1 MKQSQQKQKNVIF
14 RVIWKNERK
23 NESAASSNTDGT
35 SDANEWQIAYEQ
47 KKTQSLIGKRESSKK
62 KAESG
67 FIIIFNGIC
76 PVLCLW
82 FF

>member
-47 KKTQSLIGKRESSKK
+47 KKT
-62 KAESG
+62 
-67 FIIIFNGIC
+67 
-76 PVLCLW
+76 
-82 FF
+82 